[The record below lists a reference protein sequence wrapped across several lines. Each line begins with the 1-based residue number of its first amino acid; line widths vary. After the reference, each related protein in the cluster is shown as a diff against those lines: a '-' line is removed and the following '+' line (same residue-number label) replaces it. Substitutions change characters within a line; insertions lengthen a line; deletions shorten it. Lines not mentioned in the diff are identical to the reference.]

1 MKGRIAMLLGA
12 TAAAFGVSPISHS
25 LTSMPMLAAVMPTQA
40 PRPRKSRGGRSVAQ
54 DRRQARKRRNVRRF
68 RAAQRG

>member
-1 MKGRIAMLLGA
+1 MKGRIAMLLGTA
-12 TAAAFGVSPISHS
+12 AAAFGIALSHS
-25 LTSMPMLAAVMPTQA
+25 PVSTPMLAAVTPMHA
-40 PRPRKSRGGRSVAQ
+40 PRSHRSGRGGSVAR